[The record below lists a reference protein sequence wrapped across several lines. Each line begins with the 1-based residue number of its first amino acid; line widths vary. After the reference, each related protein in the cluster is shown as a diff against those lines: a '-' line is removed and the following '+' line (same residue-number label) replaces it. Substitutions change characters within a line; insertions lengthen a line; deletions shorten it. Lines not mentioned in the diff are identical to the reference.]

1 MRLPFGSLSEFPC
14 LCAQFINPH
23 IFIRKQPVILG
34 IVVNACVPVGRS
46 SQDCSTGSFTEFL
59 IIIFFVWYVY
69 VLDRGFFL
77 GRGVLFKSSQER
89 RLVRT
94 RLDTAGGV
102 ASSAAAA
109 VRIWRYQ
116 SCVRAGKM
124 RE

>member
-1 MRLPFGSLSEFPC
+1 M
-14 LCAQFINPH
+14 
-23 IFIRKQPVILG
+23 
-34 IVVNACVPVGRS
+34 VNACVPVGWS
-46 SQDCSTGSFTEFL
+46 NEECSTGSSAEFFL
-59 IIIFFVWYVY
+59 YFFFRYVY
-69 VLDRGFFL
+69 VLDRAVWG
-77 GRGVLFKSSQER
+77 LFKSSQER
-89 RLVRT
+89 RSVRT